1 MKNTLEATIG
11 NTPLAQIKR
20 LNDKK
25 GGDIYPVSYTH
36 LRAHET

>member
-25 GGDIYPVSYTH
+25 GGDIYLKLEGNNHKTW
-36 LRAHET
+36 